1 MYQNQ
6 PPLQARAED
15 MARYGRY
22 GDSMLVHMNP
32 AEVQG
37 IAALSPTGKLT
48 INPVTG
54 QPEAFLP
61 FLAPILGSMFGSSL
75 LAGSTLGG
83 ILGGAGLS
91 SAAAG
96 AIGSGL
102 ATTAV
107 TGDLKKGLIS
117 GITGFGLGQALGAAG
132 DALNPEIA
140 GTTAAL
146 GDASTAAAEAGKN
159 LALTAA
165 ETADPIAEAIKNASS
180 QATDPITGELVNRA
194 FSPGPIIDNI
204 NLTAA
209 NPSLSQAQMA
219 MANPMQTLTSAEGVR
234 NAANANMANLS
245 GQIDSLRGA
254 QTAGDR
260 FLAPFKQP
268 GAFGKALMKPANL
281 AAVGVGEGKRAE
293 IEAREFAEEDNKRFE
308 RDREAEYQRALG
320 NMSGAYD
327 QLESDYAYKDYQ
339 IPRYS
344 MGGVT
349 SIDPNHYAE
358 SVKGLQQLAGGA
370 VQMFNGGEIF
380 NNLNLGNSGPVG
392 SFGSA
397 QRQSGIRGPKAISSA
412 ELQGTRPGFDAEI
425 NYFPKRTPE
434 SAEDITLEPTGDSN
448 YGVDLS
454 GVDFSNL
461 DLSQLGLGGFNQQI
475 SDYFFTPEGNATVGS
490 IDQVL
495 NNQEASAQ
503 LPVNPEY
510 NYNVSEGIGNEPSI
524 NYDDILA
531 ETTRTVGNNTPPP
544 VAVAPPPAAI
554 IPPPSQII
562 PPPAPMMPPPPEYN
576 YNVPEGIGSEPSIN
590 VAAPPPPITPQPAPM
605 IPSPVPAPAP
615 LPVPTVSTNDNFE
628 PYAVS
633 YNDDGS
639 MVQNF
644 GSEGFLDEASF
655 LNARNNAYDFNNE
668 RVRKINAARK
678 APPAPMIPPPPVA
691 VAPPPIIPPAPV
703 APPVSPMP
711 MPRFEGIASLMQ
723 QPPPAPMTPAPQP
736 IPQPAPMPMMPP
748 PPVAVSPPPSINS
761 PVNDMIG
768 TLGGRGIG
776 PDGLGTAGPRVY
788 KGSGDIDLEALRAFK
803 TPALS
808 SRQPVKE
815 NSSAPPRQTKKG
827 RGGYKSEG
835 KLRKLMA
842 EGGEFE
848 SMPMNETAEANGQ
861 LLIERAVQ
869 AISGQLSEEE
879 SSAIIASFV
888 DQFGPEAFQIL
899 REKVL
904 EEIVPGSQKQGEII
918 GAGGG
923 MDDMVPGM
931 IGNSQPVAVS
941 PGEYIIPADVVSGLG
956 DGSTDAGVG
965 ELDQMLDRVRQERTG
980 TLRQPAPMSIGGVL
994 PA

>member
-102 ATTAV
+102 ATAAV
-107 TGDLKKGLIS
+107 TGDLKKGLLS

-132 DALNPEIA
+132 DALNPEIIDA
-140 GTTAAL
+140 TAAL

-159 LALTAA
+159 LALTAG
-165 ETADPIAEAIKNASS
+165 EVADPVAEAIKNAGNVGTSS
-180 QATDPITGELVNRA
+180 ITGSATNQALQM
-194 FSPGPIIDNI
+194 SPAI
-204 NLTAA
+204 
-209 NPSLSQAQMA
+209 SS
-219 MANPMQTLTSAEGVR
+219 TSAEGIK
-234 NAANANMANLS
+234 NAANAKVADLS
-245 GQIDSLRGA
+245 GQIDSLRLD

-281 AAVGVGEGKRAE
+281 AAVGVGEGKIAE
-293 IEAREFAEEDNKRFE
+293 IEARELAEEDNKRFE

-327 QLESDYAYKDYQ
+327 QLESDYAYKNYQ

-370 VQMFNGGEIF
+370 VQMFTGGEIF
-380 NNLNLGNSGPVG
+380 NNLNFGNSGPVG

-434 SAEDITLEPTGDSN
+434 SPEDIILEPTGDSN

-475 SDYFFTPEGNATVGS
+475 SDYLSTPEGNATVGS

-503 LPVNPEY
+503 SPVNPQY

-544 VAVAPPPAAI
+544 VAVAPPP
-554 IPPPSQII
+554 
-562 PPPAPMMPPPPEYN
+562 
-576 YNVPEGIGSEPSIN
+576 
-590 VAAPPPPITPQPAPM
+590 
-605 IPSPVPAPAP
+605 
-615 LPVPTVSTNDNFE
+615 
-628 PYAVS
+628 
-633 YNDDGS
+633 
-639 MVQNF
+639 
-644 GSEGFLDEASF
+644 
-655 LNARNNAYDFNNE
+655 
-668 RVRKINAARK
+668 
-678 APPAPMIPPPPVA
+678 
-691 VAPPPIIPPAPV
+691 IIPPAPV
-703 APPVSPMP
+703 PVPPPMTAPNELSDISQALGKSNNPDTMYTLAPPVSPMP
-711 MPRFEGIASLMQ
+711 MPRFEEREGIASLMQ
-723 QPPPAPMTPAPQP
+723 QPSPVLAPVIPPIQAPVVPPVAVAPPPAPMMPPAPPIRQPAPMTPPP

-776 PDGLGTAGPRVY
+776 SDGLGTAGPKVY

-803 TPALS
+803 TPAPS

-879 SSAIIASFV
+879 SSAIIAIFV

>member
-107 TGDLKKGLIS
+107 TGDLKKGLLS

-132 DALNPEIA
+132 DALNPEIIDA
-140 GTTAAL
+140 TAAL

-159 LALTAA
+159 LALTAG
-165 ETADPIAEAIKNASS
+165 EVADPVAEAIKNAGNVGTSS
-180 QATDPITGELVNRA
+180 ITGTATNQALQM
-194 FSPGPIIDNI
+194 SPAI
-204 NLTAA
+204 
-209 NPSLSQAQMA
+209 SS
-219 MANPMQTLTSAEGVR
+219 TSAEGIK
-234 NAANANMANLS
+234 NAANAKVADLS
-245 GQIDSLRGA
+245 GQIDSLRLD

-281 AAVGVGEGKRAE
+281 AAVGVGEGKIAE
-293 IEAREFAEEDNKRFE
+293 IEARELAEEDNKRFE
-308 RDREAEYQRALG
+308 RDREAEYQRARD

-327 QLESDYAYKDYQ
+327 QLESDYAYRGYE

-349 SIDPNHYAE
+349 SINPSHYAE
-358 SVKGLQQLAGGA
+358 SIKGLQQLTGEA

-380 NNLNLGNSGPVG
+380 NNLNFGNSGPTG

-397 QRQSGIRGPKAISSA
+397 QRQSGIRGPRTVSA
-412 ELQGTRPGFDAEI
+412 EELEGTRPGFDAEI
-425 NYFPKRTPE
+425 TYFREPLP
-434 SAEDITLEPTGDSN
+434 AEDTAGAEDATSTPTGDSN

-461 DLSQLGLGGFNQQI
+461 DFSKSGLGAFNQQI
-475 SDYFFTPEGNATVGS
+475 NDYLSTPEGNATIGS

-503 LPVNPEY
+503 SPVNPEY
-510 NYNVSEGIGNEPSI
+510 NYSAFEDIGNEPSI

-531 ETTRTVGNNTPPP
+531 ETARTVGNNTPP
-544 VAVAPPPAAI
+544 AAMAPPP
-554 IPPPSQII
+554 
-562 PPPAPMMPPPPEYN
+562 
-576 YNVPEGIGSEPSIN
+576 
-590 VAAPPPPITPQPAPM
+590 
-605 IPSPVPAPAP
+605 SPV
-615 LPVPTVSTNDNFE
+615 S
-628 PYAVS
+628 
-633 YNDDGS
+633 
-639 MVQNF
+639 
-644 GSEGFLDEASF
+644 
-655 LNARNNAYDFNNE
+655 
-668 RVRKINAARK
+668 
-678 APPAPMIPPPPVA
+678 PPVA
-691 VAPPPIIPPAPV
+691 
-703 APPVSPMP
+703 SMP
-711 MPRFEGIASLMQ
+711 MPRFDQREGIASLMEQ
-723 QPPPAPMTPAPQP
+723 PSSAPPPPAPMTPP
-736 IPQPAPMPMMPP
+736 PAPMTPPPAGMPMM
-748 PPVAVSPPPSINS
+748 PPPSINS
-761 PVNDMIG
+761 PVNNMIG

-788 KGSGDIDLEALRAFK
+788 KDSGDVDLEALRDSK
-803 TPALS
+803 TSAPS
-808 SRQPVKE
+808 SRRTVKE
-815 NSSAPPRQTKKG
+815 NDSFSSRRTKKG
-827 RGGYKSEG
+827 RGVN
-835 KLRKLMA
+835 MA
-842 EGGEFE
+842 EGGELE
-848 SMPMNETAEANGQ
+848 SMPMSETLEANGQ

-888 DQFGPEAFQIL
+888 DQFGPEAFQML

-904 EEIVPGSQKQGEII
+904 EEIVPGSQKQGEIV
-918 GAGGG
+918 GVGGG